1 MPKPSVAN
9 EVDEFSKTKN
19 DLDTAQT
26 DPSLLQNLDQ
36 TEQEL
41 DNLESVVGALGND
54 TMQNLLMEKS
64 GYR

>member
-9 EVDEFSKTKN
+9 EVDEFNKTKN
-19 DLDTAQT
+19 DLDTAKT